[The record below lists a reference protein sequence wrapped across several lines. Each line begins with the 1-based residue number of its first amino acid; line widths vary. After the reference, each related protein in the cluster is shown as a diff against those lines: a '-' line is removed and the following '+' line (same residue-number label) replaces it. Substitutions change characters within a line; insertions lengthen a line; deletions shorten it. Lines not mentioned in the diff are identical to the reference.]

1 MRIYGLDFTSA
12 PSYRK
17 PITCAV
23 GIITAD
29 WLRVE
34 GLIALISF
42 VEFEQ
47 FLSQPGPWLAGLDFP
62 FGQPRKLIQNSVYV
76 QTNYEPTTVFR
87 SN

>member
-23 GIITAD
+23 CTMTAD
-29 WLRVE
+29 RLRVE
-34 GLIALISF
+34 GLIALTSMIELWR
-42 VEFEQ
+42 VC
-47 FLSQPGPWLAGLDFP
+47 
-62 FGQPRKLIQNSVYV
+62 V
-76 QTNYEPTTVFR
+76 QINYEPTTVFR